1 VEVLSPT
8 TYSDST
14 EVLARATPVA
24 AEPPRTG
31 IWLAIFAITMSF
43 AAFVSALFVGEGSGQ
58 WAHLALPRL
67 IYVNTAV
74 LFICSFTIQMA
85 RNEIV
90 ESFRLA
96 PSNTR
101 STLLWVILTL
111 LLGLGFVTGQYLVW
125 VHFQSQGLYLATN
138 PNSSFFYVLT
148 GIHALHV
155 LGGITAL
162 LYLIVCLM
170 RSTNGARPVRRSLV
184 DGITVYWHFM
194 GVLWVCLLLV
204 IRTKL

>member
-1 VEVLSPT
+1 
-8 TYSDST
+8 
-14 EVLARATPVA
+14 
-24 AEPPRTG
+24 
-31 IWLAIFAITMSF
+31 
-43 AAFVSALFVGEGSGQ
+43 
-58 WAHLALPRL
+58 
-67 IYVNTAV
+67 
-74 LFICSFTIQMA
+74 
-85 RNEIV
+85 
-90 ESFRLA
+90 
-96 PSNTR
+96 
-101 STLLWVILTL
+101 L

-170 RSTNGARPVRRSLV
+170 RSTNGARLVRRSLV